1 MRLLS
6 DAFSAN
12 GTIPSRYTCDGDNLS
27 PPLKWDDVPTETQSL
42 ALIVDDPDAPG
53 GTFVHWVVYDISP
66 NTREM
71 AEATPAGQAT
81 LSGSAV
87 QGKNDFGALGYGG
100 PCPPN
105 GTHRYFFKL
114 YALDCTLGLPAESTK
129 ADVEAAIK
137 GHILA
142 QSELVG
148 HYERTGT
155 FKQQKSKVQQS

>member
-6 DAFSAN
+6 DAFSTN
-12 GTIPSRYTCDGDNLS
+12 GTIPSRYTCDGDNIS
-27 PPLKWDDVPTETQSL
+27 PPLKWNDVPAETQSL

-71 AEATPAGQAT
+71 PEAIPTGQST

-87 QGKNDFGALGYGG
+87 QGKNSFETIGYGG
-100 PCPPN
+100 PCPPE
-105 GTHRYFFKL
+105 GMHHYVFKL
-114 YALDCTLGLPAESTK
+114 YALDCALGLPTESKK
-129 ADVEAAIK
+129 ADVEAAIE

-148 HYERTGT
+148 HYERTGA